1 MRSSRYILSSSV
13 AYGPDTS
20 WRLTNDAVT
29 FAINLSAP
37 LLLRVVAL
45 PVAAFAQSQIRIKS
59 DSVLKLRCQMGLSP
73 ALLRKKAGWG
83 KEEIVEVLF

>member
-1 MRSSRYILSSSV
+1 MRSSGYILSLSV
-13 AYGPDTS
+13 AYGPETPDTA

-83 KEEIVEVLF
+83 KE

>member
-1 MRSSRYILSSSV
+1 MRSSGYILSLSV
-13 AYGPDTS
+13 AYGPDTA

-73 ALLRKKAGWG
+73 ALLRKK
-83 KEEIVEVLF
+83 VM